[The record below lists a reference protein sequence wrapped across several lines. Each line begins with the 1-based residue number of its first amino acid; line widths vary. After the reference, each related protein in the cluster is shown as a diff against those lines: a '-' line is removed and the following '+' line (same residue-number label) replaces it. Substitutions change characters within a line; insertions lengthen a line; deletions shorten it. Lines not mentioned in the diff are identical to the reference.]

1 MGFSD
6 LIRLKR
12 EHPAHPAQTS
22 AAHLVH
28 RPAQP
33 RDDKGRF
40 AQAAKDQARQFGLAL
55 EIEEAS

>member
-1 MGFSD
+1 

-28 RPAQP
+28 RPPQP

-40 AQAAKDQARQFGLAL
+40 AQAANDQARQLGLAL
-55 EIEEAS
+55 EMEEAS